1 MKIKAIPRH
10 DLIVTIVKK
19 GWCERII
26 GAARKAGA
34 EGATI
39 VPARGVGIHEQK
51 KLLGIPIEPEKD
63 MVLILVPEESTG
75 KVLDAIIQAGE
86 LEKPGTGIAFVVE
99 LKKVVGA
106 VHLIREMEEE
116 ELEPKEKRADKKE

>member
-1 MKIKAIPRH
+1 MKIKAVPRH

-19 GWCERII
+19 GWCERVIN
-26 GAARKAGA
+26 AARNAGS

-39 VPARGVGIHEQK
+39 VPARGIGIREQK

-63 MVLILVPEESTG
+63 MVLTLVLEEKTE
-75 KVLDAIIQAGE
+75 KVLEAIIQAVQ

-106 VHLIREMEEE
+106 VHLLREMEEE
-116 ELEPKEKRADKKE
+116 ELESKDEEKKTKE